1 MVIVMFIVINGIK
14 IPFKDCLTFK
24 ERFKGFMFKLDEIT
38 EGLRFPHC
46 RSIHTY
52 FMCQN
57 IDIIMTDKDNI
68 IKKIYPDFRSEK
80 FILPKKGVYYTYEL
94 PVGCANYLK
103 VGDKLEVIE
112 EEKKK
117 EKKEKEKK

>member
-1 MVIVMFIVINGIK
+1 MYVVINGIK
-14 IPFKDCLTFK
+14 IPFKDCLNFK

-57 IDIIMTDKDNI
+57 IDIVMTDKNNV
-68 IKKIYPDFRSEK
+68 IKKIYPNFRSEK
-80 FILPKKGVYYTYEL
+80 IIFPKKGVYYTYEL
-94 PVGCANYLK
+94 PVGCAQYLNI
-103 VGDKLEVIE
+103 GDTLKIITN
-112 EEKKK
+112 KK
-117 EKKEKEKK
+117 EKK

>member
-1 MVIVMFIVINGIK
+1 MYVVINKVK
-14 IPFKDCLTFK
+14 IPLKDCLTFK
-24 ERFKGFMFKLDEIT
+24 ERFKGYMFKLDKIT

-68 IKKIYPDFRSEK
+68 IKRIYPNFGSEK
-80 FILPKKGVYYTYEL
+80 IIFPKKNVYYTYEL
-94 PVGCANYLK
+94 PVGCAYYLK
-103 VGDKLEVIE
+103 IGDKLKIV
-112 EEKKK
+112 
-117 EKKEKEKK
+117 EKEKK